1 MQIYPL
7 FMVGYDESLAEKLP
21 NTAPRLKSKQNRN
34 DHYLEENN
42 IRFIFHNYTI
52 ESCMVSPLS

>member
-1 MQIYPL
+1 
-7 FMVGYDESLAEKLP
+7 MVGYDESLAEELP

-34 DHYLEENN
+34 YHYSEENN

-52 ESCMVSPLS
+52 ESCKVSPLS